1 MQKIISFLF
10 SLFRNKKFLALL
22 ILFGIVVKLC
32 MLPFYPQPG
41 DYTFFLLPW
50 VEFIKS
56 NGYFEAFRYPFANY
70 TPAYLYFLLLIA
82 KLGVAPLVGINCC
95 LFSLSMWLL
104 GLWGRLLIR
113 NIRKIG

>member
-41 DYTFFLLPW
+41 
-50 VEFIKS
+50 
-56 NGYFEAFRYPFANY
+56 G
-70 TPAYLYFLLLIA
+70 LYFFPSA
-82 KLGVAPLVGINCC
+82 VGGIYQVER
-95 LFSLSMWLL
+95 LF
-104 GLWGRLLIR
+104 
-113 NIRKIG
+113 